1 MKVSE
6 AVEDKKPWVNTK
18 DLVRPRTPPEFVE
31 LQQKYLPPLVSP
43 RGQPL
48 REISFIGLGASIV
61 EPNRF

>member
-18 DLVRPRTPPEFVE
+18 DLVQPRTPPEFVE
-31 LQQKYLPPLVSP
+31 LQRKYLPPLLSP